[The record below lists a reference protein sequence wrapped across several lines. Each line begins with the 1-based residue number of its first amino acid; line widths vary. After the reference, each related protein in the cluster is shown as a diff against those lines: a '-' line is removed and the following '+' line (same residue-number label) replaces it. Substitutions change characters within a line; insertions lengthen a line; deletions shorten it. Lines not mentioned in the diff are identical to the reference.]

1 MPGNDLLSHGE
12 TPHYHR
18 RSSVSLLSSG
28 WDQVGPE
35 RYCCQA
41 NCFREQDRCRPF
53 LRGLYFGDS
62 LLNSKL
68 LSPIHSTTEELSKLS
83 PNYTELQT

>member
-1 MPGNDLLSHGE
+1 MRLRKKKPRSNATGFLNLMPGNDLLSHGE

-41 NCFREQDRCRPF
+41 NCFRERIVSDPF
-53 LRGLYFGDS
+53 SMQKSQIPFPAEFDIC
-62 LLNSKL
+62 NK
-68 LSPIHSTTEELSKLS
+68 K
-83 PNYTELQT
+83 